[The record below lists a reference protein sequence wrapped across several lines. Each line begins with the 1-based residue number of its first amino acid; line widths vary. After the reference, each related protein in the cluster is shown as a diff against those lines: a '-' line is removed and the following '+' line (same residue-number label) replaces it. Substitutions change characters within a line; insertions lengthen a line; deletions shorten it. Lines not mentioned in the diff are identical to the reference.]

1 MARPPLL
8 PLLHVAFALA
18 AAAPARAAE
27 PTIVVR
33 FSHVV
38 AVDTP
43 KGQAAELFRRRA
55 AELTGGR
62 VRVDV
67 FPNGT
72 GYKDHEEIQ
81 ALLLG
86 AVDLLAPS
94 LSKFGQLGVR
104 EFEAFDLPFL
114 FEDEAALRRV
124 TDGPPGRTLLAKL
137 DQRGIVGLA
146 FWDSGFKSFS
156 ANRPLHRPEDF
167 KGLRMRIQASGVIDA
182 QMRALGALP
191 QVLPFP
197 EVYRALEAG
206 VVDGAEN
213 PVSNF
218 YTQGMHRVQRHLT
231 LTHHGYLGY
240 AVIANRRFWEALPAD
255 VRRALTRALAEAT
268 QLANRLSREKEAADL
283 EAVRRAGTTT
293 VHVPSK
299 EERQAFV
306 RALRPVHRAMQDRV
320 GREFLRS
327 VYAATGF
334 DPDAP

>member
-1 MARPPLL
+1 MRRRLL
-8 PLLHVAFALA
+8 PLLLALA
-18 AAAPARAAE
+18 APAAAQAARPE
-27 PTIVVR
+27 IVVR

-55 AELTGGR
+55 AELTDGR
-62 VRVDV
+62 VRVEV

-81 ALLLG
+81 ALQLG

-104 EFEAFDLPFL
+104 EFEAFDLPYL

-124 TDGPPGRTLLAKL
+124 TDGPPGRALLQKL
-137 DQRGIVGLA
+137 EEKGLVGLA
-146 FWDSGFKSFS
+146 FWDSGFKAFS
-156 ANRPLHRPEDF
+156 ANRPLRAPADF
-167 KGLRMRIQASGVIDA
+167 RGLRMRIQASGVIDA

-206 VVDGAEN
+206 VVDGCEN

-231 LTHHGYLGY
+231 LSHHGYLGY
-240 AVIANRRFWEALPAD
+240 AVIANRRFWEGLPND
-255 VRRALTRALAEAT
+255 VRRALARALEEAT
-268 QLANRLSREKEAADL
+268 QHANRLSREKEAADL
-283 EAVRRAGTTT
+283 EAIRRAGTTEI
-293 VHVPSK
+293 HVPSR
-299 EERQAFV
+299 EERRAFV
-306 RALRPVHRAMQDRV
+306 RALRPVHQAMEARV

-327 VYAATGF
+327 IYAASGF
-334 DPDAP
+334 DPAAP

>member
-1 MARPPLL
+1 MAPL
-8 PLLHVAFALA
+8 PLLHLLLALA
-18 AAAPARAAE
+18 TPALAGAAE
-27 PTIVVR
+27 PTIVIR

-55 AELTGGR
+55 AELTRGR

-86 AVDLLAPS
+86 AVELLAPS

-124 TDGPPGRTLLAKL
+124 TDGPPGRTLLRKL
-137 DQRGIVGLA
+137 EQKGLVGLA

-156 ANRPLHRPEDF
+156 ANRPLRVPADF

-206 VVDGAEN
+206 VVDGTEN
-213 PVSNF
+213 PISNF

-231 LTHHGYLGY
+231 LSRHGYLGY
-240 AVIANRRFWEALPAD
+240 AVIANKRFWDGLPAD
-255 VRRALTRALAEAT
+255 VRAALTQALAEAT
-268 QLANRLSREKEAADL
+268 ALANRLAREKDEEDL
-283 EAVRRAGTTT
+283 EAVRRAGTT
-293 VHVPSK
+293 VVFVPSP
-299 EERQAFV
+299 EERQRFID
-306 RALRPVHRAMQDRV
+306 ALRPVHRAMEDRI
-320 GREFLRS
+320 GRAFVRS
-327 VYAATGF
+327 IYAATGF
-334 DPDAP
+334 RETGR

>member
-1 MARPPLL
+1 MRRPLL
-8 PLLHVAFALA
+8 AILLALSAPA
-18 AAAPARAAE
+18 AARADRPE
-27 PTIVVR
+27 LVIR

-43 KGQAAELFRRRA
+43 KGQAAELFRRRV
-55 AELTGGR
+55 AELTRGR

-94 LSKFGQLGVR
+94 LSKFGQLGVK

-124 TDGPPGRTLLAKL
+124 TDGPPGRALLRKL
-137 DQRGIVGLA
+137 EQKGIVGLA

-206 VVDGAEN
+206 VVDGTEN

-218 YTQGMHRVQRHLT
+218 YTQGMHRVQKHLT

-240 AVIANRRFWEALPAD
+240 AVIANRRFWDALPAD
-255 VRRALTRALAEAT
+255 VRRALSQALEEAT
-268 QLANRLSREKEAADL
+268 GLANRLSREKEAADL
-283 EAVRRAGTTT
+283 EAVRRAGTTV
-293 VHVPSK
+293 VHVPTR

-306 RALRPVHRAMQDRV
+306 RALRPVHRAMEERL
-320 GREFLRS
+320 GRDFLRS
-327 VYAATGF
+327 IYAAAGF

>member
-1 MARPPLL
+1 MHGLARPLL
-8 PLLHVAFALA
+8 ALVTFAALPA
-18 AAAPARAAE
+18 VVAAAP
-27 PTIVVR
+27 PIVIR

-43 KGQAAELFRRRA
+43 KGQAAELFKRRA

-72 GYKDHEEIQ
+72 GYKDFEEIQ
-81 ALLLG
+81 ALQLG
-86 AVDLLAPS
+86 AVELLAPS
-94 LSKFGQLGVR
+94 LSKFGQLGVK

-114 FEDEAALRRV
+114 FDDEAALRKV
-124 TDGPPGRTLLAKL
+124 TEGPVGKALLRQLEPK
-137 DQRGIVGLA
+137 GIVGLA
-146 FWDSGFKSFS
+146 FWDAGFKSFS
-156 ANRPLHRPEDF
+156 ANRPLRRPEDF

-191 QVLPFP
+191 QVLPFA

-206 VVDGAEN
+206 VVDGCEN

-231 LTHHGYLGY
+231 LTHHAYLGY
-240 AVIANRRFWEALPAD
+240 AVIANRRFWDGLPAD
-255 VRRALTRALAEAT
+255 VRLALEQALGEAT
-268 QLANRLSREKEAADL
+268 ALANRLSSQKEVADL

-293 VHVPSK
+293 VFIPSR
-299 EERQAFV
+299 EERQRFV
-306 RALRPVHRAMQDRV
+306 RALLPVHRAMEDRV
-320 GREFLRS
+320 GRDFLRS
-327 VYAATGF
+327 VYAAAGF
-334 DPDAP
+334 DPAAP